1 MERLKENTIMGL
13 NWWFFPKNEN
23 SNNEYDKYLQIK
35 RDQKQ
40 EVIIMGLMKERV
52 ILVGTNRCADAR
64 MF

>member
-1 MERLKENTIMGL
+1 MGL
-13 NWWFFPKNEN
+13 NWWFFPKNKN
-23 SNNEYDKYLQIK
+23 CNNEYDKYLQIK

-40 EVIIMGLMKERV
+40 EVIIMGPIKERV